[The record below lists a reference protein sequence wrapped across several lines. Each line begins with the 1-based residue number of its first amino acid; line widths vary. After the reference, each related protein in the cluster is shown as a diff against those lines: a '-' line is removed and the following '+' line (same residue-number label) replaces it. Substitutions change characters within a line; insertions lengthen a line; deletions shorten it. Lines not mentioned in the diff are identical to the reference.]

1 MKPQFAADVPL
12 EAKLNTWIDLTKKE
26 IISLIKDYNNY
37 YPGNLFYKLEDIRQ
51 GFENFIT
58 SIEERKRL
66 FGPRIEF
73 LVEII
78 ESLYEE
84 ILDIHQKVAVV
95 APDHEFTNQVNDMSN
110 YVINLAHDYLKNIN
124 YIFIDQLNINEFL
137 ILDKEI
143 NENGIRLRDFI
154 TYELLENTK
163 SYKKQII
170 IKNIID
176 LRNILNSKS
185 GGENNYRIDGALS
198 QIRSNIELIQL
209 EENIEEIK
217 DTSEILK
224 QVKQNMTQEN
234 NKNLITGYSL
244 EASNLTVKIDDLNK
258 LIVILFT
265 TIIVAIALKTIFIFL
280 CMDSFKNI
288 YSFLTFISLILA
300 CSALITYL
308 VKDRNRIIKLHDHYK
323 MNVLELS
330 TMPEYM
336 QELDKKQR
344 QQLTIDL
351 SNNYFR
357 GANHSQETS
366 NDKTS
371 ELEGLKATIS
381 DIAKMVSDI
390 KETVKK

>member
-1 MKPQFAADVPL
+1 MKPQFTADVPL
-12 EAKLNTWIDLTKKE
+12 EVKLNTWIELTKKE
-26 IISLIKDYNNY
+26 IISLINEYNNY
-37 YPGNLFYKLEDIRQ
+37 YSGSLFYKFEDLRQ
-51 GFENFIT
+51 GFEQFIT
-58 SIEERKRL
+58 SIDERKRL
-66 FGPRIEF
+66 IGPRIEF
-73 LVEII
+73 LLKII
-78 ESLYEE
+78 ESIYDATLA
-84 ILDIHQKVAVV
+84 IHQKVAVV
-95 APDHEFTNQVNDMSN
+95 APEHEFINQVNDISN
-110 YVINLAHDYLKNIN
+110 YVINLPHDYVKSIN
-124 YIFIDQLNINEFL
+124 YIIIDQLSINEFL

-143 NENGIRLRDFI
+143 NENGIKLKDFI
-154 TYELLENTK
+154 TFDLLENTK

-217 DTSEILK
+217 DSSEILK
-224 QVKQNMTQEN
+224 QVKQNITQEN

-280 CMDSFKNI
+280 CIDSFKNI

-308 VKDRNRIIKLHDHYK
+308 IKDRNRIIKLHDHYK

-336 QELDKKQR
+336 RELDKGQR
-344 QQLTIDL
+344 QQLIIDL

-357 GANHSQETS
+357 GTNHNQETS

-390 KETVKK
+390 KETMKK